1 MAQTEKSKAAKGVP
15 VLVNPV
21 IMSNTEAEA
30 DLKLKLLVGPDE
42 VNVAKKNAK
51 KAAVFAELDDS
62 SDDEEFVQLD
72 AWNPVNNPPYNN
84 WSVNQPSVPHNHGLA
99 GDADLGQNIIVD
111 GHAVHYGQIHSS
123 GLNSSF

>member
-1 MAQTEKSKAAKGVP
+1 MR
-15 VLVNPV
+15 
-21 IMSNTEAEA
+21 NTEGEA

-42 VNVAKKNAK
+42 VSVAKKNAK
-51 KAAVFAELDDS
+51 KAAVFAELES
-62 SDDEEFVQLD
+62 SDDEEDEYVMLNAQ
-72 AWNPVNNPPYNN
+72 NPVNNPPFNN

-111 GHAVHYGQIHSS
+111 GHAIHYGQLHSS